1 MKRLPILPTLIVA
14 AAVAGMIAL
23 GVWQLQRAAWKEAM
37 LAELAAARDLPPVD
51 LDAVRGDEAAP
62 PIAFR
67 RATITCRSGEQRP
80 SLRAGRNLRG
90 TTGYSYFIP
99 CRPGAPGLAG
109 RVEINAGWA
118 QAPDGSLRLAV
129 AGPIAGRVGTVEPEG
144 SVILTADA
152 PLGPLEASAPPSID
166 EIPNNHLMYAFQ
178 WFFFAATAALIYA
191 LALRGRKR
199 SPKDEQSQSA

>member
-14 AAVAGMIAL
+14 AAVAVMIAL
-23 GVWQLQRAAWKEAM
+23 GVWQLQRAAWKKAM

-51 LDAVRGDEAAP
+51 LDQLLGRGDLP

-67 RATITCRSGEQRP
+67 RATISCAGAEQRP
-80 SLRAGRNLRG
+80 SLRAGRSLKG
-90 TTGYSYFIP
+90 ATGYSYFLA
-99 CRPGAPGLAG
+99 CRPGTAGLAG
-109 RVEINAGWA
+109 RIEVNAGWA
-118 QAPDGSLRLAV
+118 RAPNGRLRLSV
-129 AGPIAGRVGTVEPEG
+129 TGPISGRVGTVEPEG
-144 SVILTADA
+144 PVILTADA
-152 PLGPLEASAPPSID
+152 PLGPLEASAPPSVE

-199 SPKDEQSQSA
+199 ASRG